1 MVLIINILEIK
12 DNIITNKNPLNIIQ
26 QKIYDQCF
34 SLSKYIINYFN
45 RYINYL
51 NDNLVNDY
59 INILKK
65 STSQFI
71 HKYLS
76 VDSNKHLIIDPNSD
90 KSICNSFKMYLS
102 LILLNITHLIVKIN
116 SKNDIV
122 DTGKR
127 KVF

>member
-1 MVLIINILEIK
+1 MFFIIK
-12 DNIITNKNPLNIIQ
+12 VYNKLF
-26 QKIYDQCF
+26 Y
-34 SLSKYIINYFN
+34 